1 LEVPQNRSFY
11 WKRVSLLCPSYICEK
26 RTSSGKTN
34 EIKVWRYWQHLGE
47 YIEKLGNVLGLKTHW
62 EQKE

>member
-1 LEVPQNRSFY
+1 LEDRGSF
-11 WKRVSLLCPSYICEK
+11 LCPSYICEK
-26 RTSSGKTN
+26 RTISGKTN
-34 EIKVWRYWQHLGE
+34 EIKVWSYWEHLGE